1 MKCSC
6 ASASLPNNV
15 LKSVLRKT
23 ERVYEKC
30 LYIILSNLF
39 KIFLGRSSSLELISS
54 VIDLTIQKLFICMIC
69 LSLATIQ
76 GNFPL
81 PACGFQGNVRRF
93 RHLVALRVGP
103 GLNQATPLCTLCFLL
118 KIFGK
123 KNCLCLKASF
133 TCSI

>member
-1 MKCSC
+1 MKCSPC
-6 ASASLPNNV
+6 APASLPNNV

-23 ERVYEKC
+23 THVYEKC

-81 PACGFQGNVRRF
+81 PACGFQGNAKEWICVGGIKPTRN
-93 RHLVALRVGP
+93 LVPLEGFTSVP
-103 GLNQATPLCTLCFLL
+103 GTLSHHFLGL
-118 KIFGK
+118 
-123 KNCLCLKASF
+123 
-133 TCSI
+133 